1 MALQKIAQWQRF
13 QNQLQAPKSIA
24 LGFAPCLL
32 ESMREV
38 AVMEIMPNK

>member
-1 MALQKIAQWQRF
+1 MPSEADVMHDITLTS
-13 QNQLQAPKSIA
+13 QAPKSIA